1 MCVFSLACHHVE
13 VITSTAGDQLVQIM
27 PVSFRNE
34 KGLPETINVVIT
46 MPQADA
52 DKKDVTA
59 TLAAPLRPANL
70 QPMRYLL
77 TIPIDP
83 IRSPVTVELNRQLV
97 HVQIAL

>member
-1 MCVFSLACHHVE
+1 MCVFSLACHHIE

-70 QPMRYLL
+70 QPMRYLV
-77 TIPIDP
+77 TICIDP
-83 IRSPVTVELNRQLV
+83 IRYPVTVGWDRQLLN
-97 HVQIAL
+97 VQIAL